1 MATKI
6 TAARLAT
13 AAGVTTII
21 AHSSKPSNI
30 FLIVSYIER
39 LKTYPNT
46 PANELEHPGPRTPE
60 DPVANNH
67 HVASVLDLK
76 SRPNTRPPSPAPFSK
91 VDYPR
96 HTRFLPK
103 PRTIKDRKF
112 WILYGLAPHGS
123 VFIDEGAYR
132 AMTRTSRAGLLPVGV
147 VGVSGNFAQQEPV
160 RLVVVKRPKQGED
173 LKKSDMLEGD
183 EVGRAIVNYS
193 SVEIAMIKGCQSKE
207 IFDILGYAGTFL
219 KISTRYY

>member
-1 MATKI
+1 MSTKI

-13 AAGVTTII
+13 SAGVTTII

-46 PANELEHPGPRTPE
+46 PANELEHPLPRTPE
-60 DPVANNH
+60 DPVATSTST
-67 HVASVLDLK
+67 ASVFDLK
-76 SRPNTRPPSPAPFSK
+76 SRPSTRPPSPAPFIRNDCPK
-91 VDYPR
+91 

-103 PRTIKDRKF
+103 PRVIKDRKF

-132 AMTRTSRAGLLPVGV
+132 A
-147 VGVSGNFAQQEPV
+147 
-160 RLVVVKRPKQGED
+160 
-173 LKKSDMLEGD
+173 
-183 EVGRAIVNYS
+183 
-193 SVEIAMIKGCQSKE
+193 
-207 IFDILGYAGTFL
+207 
-219 KISTRYY
+219 